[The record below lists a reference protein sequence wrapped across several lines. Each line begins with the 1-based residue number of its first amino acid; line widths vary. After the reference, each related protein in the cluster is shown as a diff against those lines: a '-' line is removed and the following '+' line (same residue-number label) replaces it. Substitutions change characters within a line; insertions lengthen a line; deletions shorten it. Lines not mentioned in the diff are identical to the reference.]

1 MNINAKQIEALDF
14 NYLDQAETYQYMVDQ
29 LARAKAST
37 PLMTKLGT
45 EIGAWESSMQAF
57 DVAFRRATTAGQT
70 KVVETLDDER
80 DTLYTGLNGTVNNA
94 TKSPIAGQKAA
105 ATELLEPFKRYDVK
119 TGGEY
124 QQETMRL
131 DQLCQDL
138 LTNYSS
144 QLTALGITAWVE
156 ALQAKNQ
163 EFQAAMI
170 ARTNEQAGYVKSE
183 LTQLRQQMIVAYR
196 AVVKLGNVV
205 FIYEGDTAYATTI
218 DQMNAE
224 VRHYKQIIARKGG
237 GSGSGSGSS
246 GSGGTASPDPSQGGG
261 NEGSNTGNSGNSGD
275 YGGSTGVN
283 EGGDT
288 PGTGGDSGDGDDNG
302 DDNNG
307 PIGDAE

>member
-70 KVVETLDDER
+70 KVVETLDEER

-156 ALQAKNQ
+156 ALQSKNQ

-205 FIYEGDTAYATTI
+205 FIYEGDSAYATTI

-237 GSGSGSGSS
+237 SSGSS
-246 GSGGTASPDPSQGGG
+246 NSSGGTTPTPSQGGDNG
-261 NEGSNTGNSGNSGD
+261 GTTPDPGTGGGTTPD
-275 YGGSTGVN
+275 PGTGGGSTP
-283 EGGDT
+283 D
-288 PGTGGDSGDGDDNG
+288 PGTGGDSGGGDDNG

>member
-196 AVVKLGNVV
+196 AVVKLGNVI
-205 FIYEGDTAYATTI
+205 FIYEGDSAYATTI

-237 GSGSGSGSS
+237 GSGSTGSGGGTTPSPS
-246 GSGGTASPDPSQGGG
+246 EGGTASPDPSQGGENG
-261 NEGSNTGNSGNSGD
+261 
-275 YGGSTGVN
+275 
-283 EGGDT
+283 GGDT
-288 PGTGGDSGDGDDNG
+288 PGGGGDNGGGGIEDLGDMG
-302 DDNNG
+302 
-307 PIGDAE
+307 

>member
-205 FIYEGDTAYATTI
+205 FIYEGDSAYATTI

-224 VRHYKQIIARKGG
+224 VRHYKQIITRKGG
-237 GSGSGSGSS
+237 GSGGSGSS
-246 GSGGTASPDPSQGGG
+246 GGGTASPDPSQGGG
-261 NEGSNTGNSGNSGD
+261 TEGSNTGNSGDS
-275 YGGSTGVN
+275 GGSTGGN

-288 PGTGGDSGDGDDNG
+288 PGTGGDSGGGDVNG